1 MKEYKSLSQ
10 EIKLKV
16 EKKEFNQVR
25 IASSIDANDYA
36 RNFYFDDIDIYE
48 SVFIIL
54 LNTKQNTIG
63 YAKISQGGVNMCGV
77 DVKLICKYAIE
88 SLASGVIL
96 VHNHPSG
103 NHKPSDLDNDLTKK
117 TRDALEILGIKL
129 LDHLIITSE
138 DYYSYADNGKL

>member
-36 RNFYFDDIDIYE
+36 RNFYFDDIYIYE

-54 LNTKQNTIG
+54 INRKQNTIG

-88 SLASGVIL
+88 ALASGVIL

-103 NHKPSDLDNDLTKK
+103 NHKPSDLDNELTKK
-117 TRDALEILGIKL
+117 TREALEILGIKL

-138 DYYSYADNGKL
+138 DYYSYADNGML